1 MIFLV
6 TLIAVETK
14 NSNNMNDPIR
24 LEVCP
29 TWVVEQKFDN
39 PSFYLEHFKNLEY
52 RKTHTKMSVNSKILD
67 LPYMSD
73 LKDILTDTINYL
85 IARLDKD
92 TETAGFRFAQS
103 WVNWYDEGERAQ
115 VHKHSNSQ
123 FSGVCFFNDNTP
135 LIFHQPNP
143 WYDDTHPVNVIAN
156 TSSEETFFRT
166 HQNTS
171 YEAKAGSIVIFPS
184 SMLHSSLP
192 ATGERFSLAFNTLLT
207 GDFCEDHTLARIV
220 V

>member
-1 MIFLV
+1 VIFSV

-73 LKDILTDTINYL
+73 LKDILTDTIRTLRQQVSDLHNHGL
-85 IARLDKD
+85 I
-92 TETAGFRFAQS
+92 GMM
-103 WVNWYDEGERAQ
+103 RAN
-115 VHKHSNSQ
+115 VPKFISTLTVSLV
-123 FSGVCFFNDNTP
+123 VC
-135 LIFHQPNP
+135 
-143 WYDDTHPVNVIAN
+143 A
-156 TSSEETFFRT
+156 
-166 HQNTS
+166 
-171 YEAKAGSIVIFPS
+171 
-184 SMLHSSLP
+184 SLMII
-192 ATGERFSLAFNTLLT
+192 LL
-207 GDFCEDHTLARIV
+207 
-220 V
+220 